1 MMLFVPSK
9 LSIPSREIKYVY
21 GTSSGPGGQHVNKVA
36 TKATLLFNVL
46 NSVSLSPIQKVRV
59 MDKLKTRINKLGVL
73 RVVSSK
79 FKSQKKNRE
88 VVQDRFV
95 NLISD
100 SIKPVRKR
108 KKSKVPFASKRKRL
122 DSKKKRGETKRLRNS
137 VQQEQ

>member
-1 MMLFVPSK
+1 MERTHELFIGMMLFVTSK

-46 NSVSLSPIQKVRV
+46 NSDSLSPIQKVRV

-79 FKSQKKNRE
+79 FKSQKKNTSL
-88 VVQDRFV
+88 FL
-95 NLISD
+95 LI
-100 SIKPVRKR
+100 IK
-108 KKSKVPFASKRKRL
+108 
-122 DSKKKRGETKRLRNS
+122 
-137 VQQEQ
+137 

>member
-1 MMLFVPSK
+1 MLFVTSK

-46 NSVSLSPIQKVRV
+46 HSESLSPVQKLRV
-59 MDKLKTRINKLGVL
+59 MEKLKTRINKLGVL

-88 VVQDRFV
+88 IVRDRFV
-95 NLISD
+95 AFIRE
-100 SIKPVRKR
+100 SIQPVRKR

-122 DSKKKRGETKRLRNS
+122 DSKKKRGETKRLRNR
-137 VQQEQ
+137 VHPEH